1 MDRALKL
8 GAGKCWALGVALA
21 LVAPSAHTAYAQQA
35 VKRAPQP
42 QSLLPQPLMPPKP
55 APTPTTSPTPQ
66 ASPSISAGPLV
77 TPVGPQP
84 IVEPVMNW
92 QVSDASA
99 LLNAIEAID
108 AEGLIP
114 DDYQPEALR
123 VAILAGP
130 GAALDAQASRS
141 FDWLVEDLRDGRSP
155 WKARVQWFAVDP
167 DQDTMPTAQLLT
179 EAVSQHDVPDILARL
194 DPTYP
199 DFAALKQA
207 LSETDP
213 TDVKRRQ
220 IIRLN
225 MDRWRW
231 LPRDLGEVYLYV
243 NVPEFQVRLMRG
255 DHAVRTYRG
264 IVGKPGPT
272 ATPQLAQQ
280 VKAVVFNPTW
290 TLPQSIIEHDHLTA
304 ARGRAKGYK
313 VTVAEDGTMTMVQP
327 PGDSNSLGR
336 MKIDMPNPH
345 AIYLHDTPNK
355 SLFNASSRAF
365 SHGCIRTERAVE
377 LGMTMAMLGANM
389 TVDQAVALSTT
400 IKYTRVPMVKTFP
413 VYIAYF
419 TAGRDVDGQLVRF
432 ADIYGRDAPIAAS
445 FAEPRVPHTTQRRSE
460 EKVIEAQDAL

>member
-8 GAGKCWALGVALA
+8 GVGTYLTLGFALA
-21 LVAPSAHTAYAQQA
+21 LAA
-35 VKRAPQP
+35 VPPAFARAPQP
-42 QSLLPQPLMPPKP
+42 PSAQPESLLPQPLMPPKP
-55 APTPTTSPTPQ
+55 ASTPTPK
-66 ASPSISAGPLV
+66 ASPSIPASPLA
-77 TPVGPQP
+77 PPIGPQQ
-84 IVEPVMNW
+84 ITEPVMSW

-99 LLNAIEAID
+99 LLTAIEAID
-108 AEGLIP
+108 AEGLIA

-123 VAILAGP
+123 AAILAGP

-141 FDWLVEDLRDGRSP
+141 FDWLVEDLRDGRTP
-155 WKARVQWFAVDP
+155 WKARVQWFALDP
-167 DQDTMPTAQLLT
+167 DQDLMPTAQLLT
-179 EAVSQHDVPDILARL
+179 EAVSQHDVPDILSRL

-213 TDVKRRQ
+213 SDTKRRSVIQ
-220 IIRLN
+220 IN

-255 DHAVRTYRG
+255 DNAVRTYRG
-264 IVGKPGPT
+264 FVGKPGRT
-272 ATPQLAQQ
+272 APPQLAEQ

-290 TLPQSIIEHDHLTA
+290 TIPQSIIEHDHLTA

-313 VTVAEDGTMTMVQP
+313 VTVADDGMMTMVQP

-345 AIYLHDTPNK
+345 AIYLHDTPGK
-355 SLFNASSRAF
+355 ALFNAPVRAF

-400 IKYTRVPMVKTFP
+400 IKYNRVPMTKTFP